1 MAHGA
6 RRKDVSASGVT
17 KSMQKKCRTTLGGV
31 IGDRVIISRS
41 PVMTLPELLHDV
53 EVELENNSGLLSAKG
68 IHSKMDEGDLFKTPL
83 PARYMECISLS
94 GLSREV
100 TEGEWTRE
108 NWKQLDACF
117 TDERL
122 EVGARLGLGEEVL
135 AGMDAVPVEDVVSRF
150 MKLIAGDGVHKFG
163 MPWTQ

>member
-17 KSMQKKCRTTLGGV
+17 KSMQKKCRTMLGGV
-31 IGDRVIISRS
+31 IGDRVIIPGS

-83 PARYMECISLS
+83 PARYMERISLS

-117 TDERL
+117 TDGDLRL
-122 EVGARLGLGEEVL
+122 VPGWDLG
-135 AGMDAVPVEDVVSRF
+135 RRC
-150 MKLIAGDGVHKFG
+150 
-163 MPWTQ
+163 